1 MILLHLDIDETGQA
15 AFRADAPSPP
25 KAGGT
30 QLVAS
35 AGSGAVATSCDPPS
49 LLLEAVQSVVWFTNE
64 VEPTGDGRVATST
77 RNLLMFLSDVRD
89 RKFKRGIFL
98 GDDILQLAE
107 TFRAAARTVAAGQ
120 FLPDLEEWPDG
131 FHAVWHALRAV
142 KGERRKVKDDVMV
155 KGAVEPDPPS
165 PFTLHPSP
173 FTTLHPSPFTFHP
186 SPFTTFHPS
195 PFTFLLDALARR
207 AGRTPLESDTGRH
220 ETVHDAWLAALRSDS
235 GLLHWPDAED
245 ARDLM
250 RQLKTWRA
258 PLVVSAADRAALTFT
273 LEPSSSEDAPWQL
286 TLAAPPATR
295 LGLVSLGQAATV
307 YPPLRNLRGG
317 VLDLTRAEAETF
329 LQTGAV
335 TLASAGYSVVLP
347 DGVVGEHV
355 SAAAE
360 LGDAEI
366 ASDALA
372 PVRAPIPAKLTIRVD
387 GETVSEQEI
396 EFLLDQGSPLVF
408 FRDRWI
414 EVDRNMLREALRAL
428 RATKAKKLSVREA
441 VSFALGLG
449 RLGRLRIEEVKA
461 HGWLRGLINE
471 LRGDQL
477 FALLPSPPGLRGTL
491 RDYQQRGFS
500 WLAFLAKWG
509 FGPCL
514 ADDMGLGKTVQV
526 IAYILHA
533 KDEIKRLNVKRLK
546 AGGGIKGAE
555 AISPTLVVAPVSV
568 TANWV
573 REFRKFA
580 PGLKVLLHQG
590 TDRFQGGSFQRACAK
605 ADVVVTG
612 YSLLV
617 KDFRLFSEAK
627 FGALVLDEAQTIKN
641 ADTQAARAARA
652 LEVPA
657 KVALTGTPIEN
668 SPNDLWSLE
677 EFLNPGLLGERKDFE
692 QTFTRAIREDARS
705 GATDR
710 LKRIL
715 EPFMLRRLKTD
726 PGIAAELG
734 AKREIREYC
743 QLSSAQRRRYEDA
756 LAAYRADVAADGGE
770 PTRGRML
777 ALLTELKLVCDG
789 DGKLA
794 RLDDLLADIFAN
806 EESCLIFTQ
815 YAKVGRMLRDHLREE
830 FGRNY
835 PFLHGSLSPAQ
846 REAEIAAFN
855 ADKEP
860 NAFILSLKAGGF
872 GLNLTRATHVIHF
885 DRWWNPAV
893 ENQAT
898 DRAHR
903 IGQTKTVF
911 VHTFICTGT
920 LEDRIDEML
929 SSKRQLAAEVVAGG
943 ESFLL
948 KMNPRE
954 FERMTALDS
963 ETVT

>member
-15 AFRADAPSPP
+15 AFRADAPSP
-25 KAGGT
+25 
-30 QLVAS
+30 VI
-35 AGSGAVATSCDPPS
+35 
-49 LLLEAVQSVVWFTNE
+49 LEAVQSVVWFKDET
-64 VEPTGDGRVATST
+64 VLLGDGSVATST
-77 RNLLMFLSDVRD
+77 RNLLMFLSDVRG

-120 FLPDLEEWPDG
+120 FLPDLEERPDG
-131 FHAVWHALRAV
+131 FHAVWRQL
-142 KGERRKVKDDVMV
+142 GERGTGNGER
-155 KGAVEPDPPS
+155 GTGNGERGTAVNPQS
-165 PFTLHPSP
+165 SIFNLQSSI
-173 FTTLHPSPFTFHP
+173 FNL
-186 SPFTTFHPS
+186 
-195 PFTFLLDALARR
+195 LLDALARR
-207 AGRTPLESDTGRH
+207 AGRTPLESDTGKH

-235 GLLHWPDAED
+235 GLLHWPNVED

-250 RQLKTWRA
+250 RQLNTWRA

-273 LEPSSSEDAPWQL
+273 LAPSTSEDAPWQL

-335 TLASAGYSVVLP
+335 ALTSAGYSVVLP

-360 LGDAEI
+360 LGDADI
-366 ASDALA
+366 ATDAPA

-387 GETVSEQEI
+387 GEPVSEQEI

-408 FRDRWI
+408 FRNRWI
-414 EVDRNMLREALRAL
+414 EVDRNVLREALRAL

-449 RLGRLRIEEVKA
+449 RLGRLRVDEVKA
-461 HGWLRGLINE
+461 HGWLRGLLNE
-471 LRGDQL
+471 LRGDQV
-477 FALLPSPPGLRGTL
+477 FTLLPPPPGLRGTL

-514 ADDMGLGKTVQV
+514 ADDMGLGKTVQT
-526 IAYILHA
+526 IAFILHLA
-533 KDEIKRLNVKRLK
+533 HN
-546 AGGGIKGAE
+546 
-555 AISPTLVVAPVSV
+555 PTTKPPNHLTTKPPNHLTTKPALVVAPVSV

-627 FGALVLDEAQTIKN
+627 FGALILDEAQTVKN

-652 LEVPA
+652 LEVPV

-743 QLSSAQRRRYEDA
+743 QLSAAQRRRYEDA

-830 FGRNY
+830 FGRDY

-954 FERMTALDS
+954 FERITALEDVS
-963 ETVT
+963 AG

>member
-49 LLLEAVQSVVWFTNE
+49 LLLEAVQLVVWFTNE

-77 RNLLMFLSDVRD
+77 RNLLMFLSDVRG

-131 FHAVWHALRAV
+131 FHAVWRPL
-142 KGERRKVKDDVMV
+142 GERGTGNGER
-155 KGAVEPDPPS
+155 GTGNGERGTAVNPQS
-165 PFTLHPSP
+165 SIFNLQSSI
-173 FTTLHPSPFTFHP
+173 LNL
-186 SPFTTFHPS
+186 
-195 PFTFLLDALARR
+195 LLDALARR

-335 TLASAGYSVVLP
+335 ALASAGYSVVLP

-387 GETVSEQEI
+387 GEPVSEQEI

-408 FRDRWI
+408 FRNRWI
-414 EVDRNMLREALRAL
+414 EVDRNVLREALRAL

-533 KDEIKRLNVKRLK
+533 KDEIKRLNVKSLK
-546 AGGGIKGAE
+546 AGGGITGTE
-555 AISPTLVVAPVSV
+555 AISPTLVIAPVSV

-743 QLSSAQRRRYEDA
+743 QLSAAQRRRYEDA